1 MYILCGDSR
10 HVFIKKKRRYLC
22 PHVVKLL
29 DDGLVKWEEL
39 PQRYREHPYFNLDR
53 TEEIVTGPPYP
64 LYQTLQTALQ
74 GIFIILKYY
83 LKTGGGLLSWV
94 PLTALNVS
102 RYLNFTPI
110 TRQRHFLENY
120 DNFIINFCNL
130 QARHTSQQRGCCGG
144 GRVCQR

>member
-1 MYILCGDSR
+1 M
-10 HVFIKKKRRYLC
+10 
-22 PHVVKLL
+22 VKLL
-29 DDGLVKWEEL
+29 DEGLVKWEEL

-83 LKTGGGLLSWV
+83 LKTGGGGAIIMGA
-94 PLTALNVS
+94 TYCFKNVS
-102 RYLNFTPI
+102 RYFDFTPI
-110 TRQRHFLENY
+110 TCQRQFLENY
-120 DNFIINFCNL
+120 DNFITNFCNL